1 MMLSVGRA
9 QEEESFDL
17 SQFETVHSL
26 LWSHVRRALQGT
38 AQSTI
43 SERQPRKGRKGN
55 EGRLRECEAR
65 TEAAR
70 GLVEINEYLMM
81 ESSGTGTGSC
91 IKLSCQVVDIIE
103 MGTFPAVAGAAPPAS

>member
-1 MMLSVGRA
+1 MVAALQLSSQQDERAGGWAGCDAVFRSVGAAGCGRMMLS
-9 QEEESFDL
+9 
-17 SQFETVHSL
+17 
-26 LWSHVRRALQGT
+26 
-38 AQSTI
+38 I
-43 SERQPRKGRKGN
+43 SERQHRKGRKGN
-55 EGRLRECEAR
+55 EGRLRGCEAR

-91 IKLSCQVVDIIE
+91 IKLSCQVVDIID